1 MKSSIRTHKILQ
13 ELKSKP
19 IDTLSFP
26 SHFSVATTLRDIASS
41 TDCTLD
47 KLIGVIKKDPL
58 ITLKVVAAGSLGKD
72 TDKKR
77 SMSIEAAVENLGI
90 DSTRRMILGITML
103 QLARSSEM
111 MRFNTF
117 SRLIWLNSMYCA
129 AAAENLSRVYL
140 PGREEDCFFFALSIN
155 LGAFYLLY
163 HAAIDPNL
171 RESNDDIVHAI
182 KESHVQR
189 TIAILRHVGIDVS
202 VIEQLE
208 HLTRINQLNELESVP
223 EIVYIASRLANEKY
237 SWQIEDTEKTVTHAF
252 QPLVSGI
259 DADFKKLKSEY
270 RV

>member
-41 TDCTLD
+41 TDCTMD

-58 ITLKVVAAGSLGKD
+58 IALKVVAAGSVGKD

-140 PGREEDCFFFALSIN
+140 PGREEDCFF
-155 LGAFYLLY
+155 LLY